1 RWLEEPGDP
10 WEPDVGRYWV
20 RWHEL
25 RPDLGL
31 AFPQPA
37 GRDFP
42 RFREWAESRWYV
54 DGESAL
60 VRSGAGAMRP
70 AWSDVSRVP
79 GINLIGYHSY
89 AKSIGD
95 VVRRIGHALDAAG
108 VAHAAIDY
116 HRSGSPR
123 SATPPPTT
131 TDVSFDTNLC
141 VVNADQF
148 PNLAA
153 DYGEVLLGGRHTIG
167 YWFWEVE
174 QIPDSFREAI
184 GLVDEIWAGS
194 DFVADAFRAI
204 TDTPVR
210 VVPVPVSEPDV
221 PELAREY
228 FGLPDDRFVFL
239 VTFDYL
245 SVAER
250 KNPIGAIEAF
260 RSAFPE
266 QRPDGPMLVVKSL
279 NADRRPQH
287 HERAVIAAAGR
298 EDIVLID
305 RHATRGEQMALTRMA
320 DCLVSLH
327 RSEGLGLHLMEAMWL
342 RTATIATRYSGNLQ
356 FCTDENC
363 ALVDAGRSRVIDGDG
378 YLPSGAVWA
387 EPDLAHAARLMQ
399 RMVAD
404 EAWRSGLIDAGRA
417 AMEAQPSL
425 AEAGRTIATICETA
439 RRGGTR

>member
-1 RWLEEPGDP
+1 M
-10 WEPDVGRYWV
+10 
-20 RWHEL
+20 

-95 VVRRIGHALDAAG
+95 VVRLIGHALDAAG
-108 VAHAAIDY
+108 VAPRRDRLPPIGQSPFRDATADDDRRLVRHEPLPRRQRRPVPESRGRLRGSAA
-116 HRSGSPR
+116 RR
-123 SATPPPTT
+123 TPH
-131 TDVSFDTNLC
+131 DRLLV
-141 VVNADQF
+141 
-148 PNLAA
+148 
-153 DYGEVLLGGRHTIG
+153 LGGRR
-167 YWFWEVE
+167 
-174 QIPDSFREAI
+174 IPDSFREAI

-327 RSEGLGLHLMEAMWL
+327 RSCRGAGLHLMEA
-342 RTATIATRYSGNLQ
+342 IP
-356 FCTDENC
+356 
-363 ALVDAGRSRVIDGDG
+363 DGDDRDSVLG
-378 YLPSGAVWA
+378 
-387 EPDLAHAARLMQ
+387 
-399 RMVAD
+399 
-404 EAWRSGLIDAGRA
+404 
-417 AMEAQPSL
+417 QPPVL
-425 AEAGRTIATICETA
+425 YR
-439 RRGGTR
+439 